1 MHSGRYPLYEILFQ
15 FIIIVNNYT
24 CIFLWYIIILPLTL
38 ISLLNREEISIASE
52 WRTNV
57 NWARTHIG

>member
-15 FIIIVNNYT
+15 FIIIVNIHVYS
-24 CIFLWYIIILPLTL
+24 CGILLYSLTL
-38 ISLLNREEISIASE
+38 ISLLNNREEISIASE